1 VYFTDINEGFILER
15 NETNVRLS
23 YGLFSSKL
31 AIVKERR
38 TEPRVDIAAPAVMT
52 PLAAV
57 ATRLNGQVLN
67 VSFNGV
73 KVRVPKLTNG
83 QPRVGDVYRILS
95 SKDLMLCEVRHCQ
108 LQAEGTDIGF
118 RILQWSDAGELKRVT
133 TSP

>member
-1 VYFTDINEGFILER
+1 
-15 NETNVRLS
+15 LS
-23 YGLFSSKL
+23 YGLFSIKL

-38 TEPRVDIAAPAVMT
+38 AEPRVDIAAPAVMT

-57 ATRLNGQVLN
+57 ATRLNGQVVN

-73 KVRVPKLTNG
+73 KVRVPELRNG

-95 SKDLMLCEVRHCQ
+95 SKDLMLCEVRHWK
-108 LQAEGTDIGF
+108 LQADGTDIGF

-133 TSP
+133 TAP